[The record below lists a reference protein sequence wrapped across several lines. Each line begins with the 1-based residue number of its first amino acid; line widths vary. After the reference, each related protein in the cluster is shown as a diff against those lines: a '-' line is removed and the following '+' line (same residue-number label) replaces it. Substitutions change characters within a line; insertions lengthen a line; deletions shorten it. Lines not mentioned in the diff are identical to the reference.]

1 MSFNLHLQAAL
12 QHNSASAPS
21 CHAVLDSIHFTFAVF
36 LHIYIY
42 KFRQTEIKPSFYYRG
57 SDCLTVI
64 FISFFLEQR
73 KLCILIE

>member
-36 LHIYIY
+36 LHI
-42 KFRQTEIKPSFYYRG
+42 
-57 SDCLTVI
+57 
-64 FISFFLEQR
+64 
-73 KLCILIE
+73 